1 MSAAGPSSPHAT
13 SRCSAPPPLPT
24 IPVIDIGAG
33 GPLELVR
40 RAHLQAE
47 ALMEAAWH
55 QFTGPL
61 VLAADWR
68 GRRWLARAGNPHL
81 SEIDAIAH
89 ELGRPGAHGLNL
101 SYEWVCTS
109 GVAADA
115 GGNTVLRRTLDWP
128 FHGLGRNMVVARRES
143 GVGPWLDVTWPGFV
157 GVFTAV
163 APGRF
168 AAAINQAPLR
178 RRTGLMAA
186 DWLIDRLKVG
196 RSTDL
201 PPCHLLR
208 EVFETCRDYAEAQ
221 NLLTTAPICLPALF
235 ILAGVRPGEGCI
247 IERTEEAAAI
257 VDAPAAIANG
267 WLTPAFGRGWAR
279 GYDSPTRQ
287 CLLAACQ
294 AGPCDDLEWLQ
305 PPIINPYTRL
315 AAVLDAA
322 TGSLTLQGWERSSPA
337 TQTLRL
343 PSPSPS
349 P

>member
-1 MSAAGPSSPHAT
+1 MSAAGHSPSHPT
-13 SRCSAPPPLPT
+13 SRCSAPPPLPV

-40 RAHLQAE
+40 RARPQAE
-47 ALMEAAWH
+47 ALMAAAH
-55 QFTGPL
+55 RQFTGPL
-61 VLAADWR
+61 VRAADWR

-81 SEIDAIAH
+81 TEIDAIAH
-89 ELGRPGAHGLNL
+89 ALGRPGAHGLNL
-101 SYEWVCTS
+101 SYEWACTS
-109 GVAADA
+109 GVAPDA
-115 GGNTVLRRTLDWP
+115 GGAMVLRRTLDWL
-128 FHGLGRNMVVARRES
+128 FHGLGRNMVVARRD
-143 GVGPWLDVTWPGFV
+143 GPAGPWLDITWPGFV
-157 GVFTAV
+157 GVTTAL

-178 RRTGLMAA
+178 RRTGLMPA
-186 DWLIDRLKVG
+186 DWLIDRVTVG
-196 RSTDL
+196 NSIDL

-208 EVFETCRDYAEAQ
+208 EVFETCRDYAEAK

-235 ILAGVRPGEGCI
+235 ILSGARAGEGCI

-279 GYDSPTRQ
+279 GFDSPTRQ

-305 PPIINPYTRL
+305 PPVANPFTRV

-322 TGSLTLQGWERSSPA
+322 TGRLTLQGWERSGAA
-337 TQTLRL
+337 TQILHL
-343 PSPSPS
+343 QAQN
-349 P
+349 